1 MAWFTASSHVESLPL
16 EWRRA
21 YERDRREGVAA
32 GNDPAPERRA
42 GRMLGAF
49 ILTGLLFLALPGTV
63 LGVWNLVTISSERAP
78 TAASTAW
85 IQAHGQAQLFG
96 WVGTFILGISL
107 YVLPKFMGRFLSR
120 FARAWAVW
128 ALWTAGVAW
137 RWWAGVGGRGWRAG
151 LVASAV
157 LELAAYLLA
166 QQILWFSRRSSRAD
180 APRRMPSDLGSWLA
194 MAGFLALGV
203 ALVLNLVISIDVAR
217 AGSGPAYPA
226 ELDHVFLL
234 LALWG
239 FAAPVAWGYGT
250 RFVTIFLSLARPAH
264 QTRYWLSAGVLALI
278 GLALAHEFLAAD
290 ILALVLSLAA
300 AWALRVFRASER
312 PPKRIGVYRHFNWF
326 IRLSYLWLI
335 AGAALGLAADLLPS
349 VPGLTGASRHAVTVG
364 FLATLI
370 FAIGPRVL
378 PAFLNGRELWSARLM
393 AANLW
398 FITLGCL
405 LRVSTEAVAYS
416 SRGLAWR
423 LLPVSAFIE
432 LAAVLL
438 FVINLAMTA
447 AQPMPAWF
455 GPGGVAPNLPL
466 YFYVASFPATRRLL
480 VLAGLATLARVRRV
494 PRTLTLAEAAAADR
508 ANLDRLL
515 AELRAFFARRQPRR
529 VGRENSAAEIP

>member
-1 MAWFTASSHVESLPL
+1 VAWFTASSTLDALPF
-16 EWRRA
+16 EWRMA
-21 YERDRREGVAA
+21 YERDRKGGALA

-63 LGVWNLVTISSERAP
+63 LGVWNLVTISSRRVP

-107 YVLPKFMGRFLSR
+107 YVLPKFMGRFQTH
-120 FARAWAVW
+120 FARAWTVW

-137 RWWAGVGGRGWRAG
+137 RWWAGVSGRGWRVG
-151 LVASAV
+151 LVASAA
-157 LELAAYLLA
+157 LELAAYLLT
-166 QQILWFSRRSSRAD
+166 QQILWFPWRSESKD
-180 APRRMPSDLGSWLA
+180 APRRMPADLGSWLA

-217 AGSGPAYPA
+217 AGTGPAYPA

-250 RFVTIFLSLARPAH
+250 RFVTIFLSLERPAQH
-264 QTRYWLSAGVLALI
+264 ARFWLFGGVLALVV
-278 GLALAHEFLAAD
+278 LALARRFLAAD
-290 ILALVLSLAA
+290 VLALALTLAA
-300 AWALRVFRASER
+300 AWALRIFRASAR
-312 PPKRIGVYRHFNWF
+312 PPKRIGVYRHFDWF
-326 IRLSYLWLI
+326 IRVSYVWLI
-335 AGAALGLAADLLPS
+335 VGAALGVLADLVPS
-349 VPGLTGASRHAVTVG
+349 LPGLAGASRHAVTVG
-364 FLATLI
+364 FIATLI
-370 FAIGPRVL
+370 FAIGPRIL

-398 FITLGCL
+398 LITLGCL
-405 LRVSTEAVAYS
+405 LRVVTESLAYS
-416 SRGLAWR
+416 SKGLAWR

-438 FVINLAMTA
+438 FVLNVAMTQ

-455 GPGGVAPNLPL
+455 GPGGVSGNLPL
-466 YFYVASFPATRRLL
+466 YFYVTSFPRTRRLL
-480 VLAGLATLARVRRV
+480 VAAGLKTLGRVRRV

-508 ANLDRLL
+508 ADLNQLLDT
-515 AELRAFFARRQPRR
+515 LRAFFAERQPRR
-529 VGRENSAAEIP
+529 RGRERGAAEIS